1 MKNRALL
8 LSALA
13 VVLILFNIVAFVVP
27 FNQTTTFWIGY
38 GFTMLA
44 IVITFIGS
52 GMVLGK
58 GAEKTFMGMS
68 IAVVLWGYFIVQ
80 TIIGIVLMA
89 ASSLSY
95 RAAIL
100 ICAIPLLLACIA
112 VIASVGGNQHIE
124 KVTEYR
130 KEKTF
135 YIQSLLIDVEGMEK
149 KTDDASLRKSIR
161 DLAEAIRYSDPFSSE
176 KLAVLESKI
185 ESKAAELEELVSTGD
200 VPAAKAMCSE
210 ISDLL
215 VERNKKCKLL
225 K

>member
-68 IAVVLWGYFIVQ
+68 IAVVLWGYFILQ
-80 TIIGIVLMA
+80 TIIGVVLMA

-124 KVTEYR
+124 GVTEYR
-130 KEKTF
+130 KEKRF
-135 YIQSLLIDVEGMEK
+135 YIQNLLTDVEAMEK
-149 KTDDASLRKSIR
+149 KTEDAGLRKSIR
-161 DLAEAIRYSDPFSSE
+161 ELAEAIRFSDPMSSD

-185 ESKAAELEELVSTGD
+185 ESKVAELEELVANGD
-200 VPAAKAMCSE
+200 IPVAKGMCAE
-210 ISDLL
+210 IGELL
-215 VERNKKCKLL
+215 IERNKKCKLL

>member
-1 MKNRALL
+1 MRNRALL

-27 FNQTTTFWIGY
+27 FNHTTTFWIGY
-38 GFTMLA
+38 GFTMLS
-44 IVITFIGS
+44 IVLTFIGS

-68 IAVVLWGYFIVQ
+68 IAVVLWGYFILQ
-80 TIIGIVLMA
+80 TIIGIVLLA

-100 ICAIPLLLACIA
+100 ICAIPLLLAYIA

-135 YIQSLLIDVEGMEK
+135 YIQSLLIDVEGLEK
-149 KTDDASLRKSIR
+149 KTDDASLRKSVR
-161 DLAEAIRYSDPFSSE
+161 DLAEAVRYSDPFSSE

-185 ESKAAELEELVSTGD
+185 ESKTAELEELVINGD
-200 VPAAKAMCSE
+200 VPAAKKICSE

>member
-13 VVLILFNIVAFVVP
+13 AILILFNIVAFVVP

-44 IVITFIGS
+44 ILVTFIAS
-52 GMVLGK
+52 GTVLGK
-58 GAEKTFMGMS
+58 GAEKTFMGMP
-68 IAVVLWGYFIVQ
+68 IAVVLWSYFILQ
-80 TIIGIVLMA
+80 ATIGIVLMA

-100 ICAIPLLLACIA
+100 LCAIPLLLACLA
-112 VIASVGGNQHIE
+112 VIASVGGTRHIE
-124 KVTEYR
+124 KVTEQR

-135 YIQSLLIDVEGMEK
+135 YIQSLLIDVEGLER
-149 KTDDASLRKSIR
+149 KTDDAGLRKSIR
-161 DLAEAIRYSDPFSSE
+161 DLAETVRYSDSFSSE
-176 KLAVLESKI
+176 KLAVLENKI
-185 ESKAAELEELVSTGD
+185 ESKAAELEELVTSSD
-200 VPAAKAMCSE
+200 APAAKRMCSE
-210 ISDLL
+210 ISELMA
-215 VERNKKCKLL
+215 ERNKKCKLL

>member
-1 MKNRALL
+1 MKNKTLL

-13 VVLILFNIVAFVVP
+13 VVLIFFNIVAFVVP
-27 FNQTTTFWIGY
+27 FNQTATFWIGY

-58 GAEKTFMGMS
+58 GADKTFMGMS
-68 IAVVLWGYFIVQ
+68 IAVVLWSYFILQ

-89 ASSLSY
+89 ASTLSY

-100 ICAIPLLLACIA
+100 ICAIPLLFACLA

-135 YIQSLLIDVEGMEK
+135 YIQSLLIDVEGLEK
-149 KTDDASLRKSIR
+149 KTDDAGLRTSIR

-185 ESKAAELEELVSTGD
+185 ESKATELEELVANGD
-200 VPAAKAMCSE
+200 VPAAKRMCSE
-210 ISDLL
+210 ISDLI

>member
-27 FNQTTTFWIGY
+27 FNKTATYWIGY

-58 GAEKTFMGMS
+58 GPEKTFMGMS
-68 IAVVLWGYFIVQ
+68 IAVVLWGYFILQ

-124 KVTEYR
+124 AVTEHR
-130 KEKTF
+130 SVKRF
-135 YIQSLLIDVEGMEK
+135 YIQSLLIDVEALEK
-149 KTDDASLRKSIR
+149 KTEDAGLRKGIR
-161 DLAEAIRYSDPFSSE
+161 ELAETIRFSDPMSSD
-176 KLAVLESKI
+176 KLAVLENKL
-185 ESKAAELEELVSTGD
+185 ESKAAELEELVENGD
-200 VPAAKAMCSE
+200 IPAAKEMCVE
-210 ISDLL
+210 IGDLL
-215 VERNKKCKLL
+215 IERNKKCKLL

>member
-8 LSALA
+8 ISALA
-13 VVLILFNIVAFVVP
+13 VVLILFNVIAFVVP
-27 FNQTTTFWIGY
+27 FNHTTTFWSGY

-44 IVITFIGS
+44 IVITFISS

-58 GAEKTFMGMS
+58 GPEKTFMGMS
-68 IAVVLWGYFIVQ
+68 IAVVLWGYFILQ
-80 TIIGIVLMA
+80 TIIGLILMA
-89 ASSLSY
+89 ASSMSY

-124 KVTEYR
+124 AVTKHR
-130 KEKTF
+130 KEKRF
-135 YIQSLLIDVEGMEK
+135 YIQSLLIDVEALEK
-149 KTDDASLRKSIR
+149 ETEDAGLRKSIR
-161 DLAEAIRYSDPFSSE
+161 DLAEVIRFSDPMSSD

-185 ESKAAELEELVSTGD
+185 ESKAEELEELVANGD
-200 VPAAKAMCSE
+200 TPAAKGMCAE
-210 ISDLL
+210 IGALL
-215 VERNKKCKLL
+215 IERNKKCKLL

>member
-8 LSALA
+8 ISVLA
-13 VVLILFNIVAFVVP
+13 VVLILFSVIAFVVP
-27 FNQTTTFWIGY
+27 FNHTTTFWIGY

-58 GAEKTFMGMS
+58 DPEKTFMGMS
-68 IAVVLWGYFIVQ
+68 IAVVLWGYFILQ
-80 TIIGIVLMA
+80 AIIGLILMA

-124 KVTEYR
+124 AVTEYR
-130 KEKTF
+130 KEKRF
-135 YIQSLLIDVEGMEK
+135 YIQSLLIDVEALEK
-149 KTDDASLRKSIR
+149 KTEDASLRKSIR
-161 DLAEAIRYSDPFSSE
+161 ELAEAIRFSDPMSSD

-185 ESKAAELEELVSTGD
+185 ESKAADLEELVANGD
-200 VPAAKAMCSE
+200 IPAAKGMCAE
-210 ISDLL
+210 IGDLL
-215 VERNKKCKLL
+215 IERNKKCKLL